1 MAPSTH
7 GKGKVKAYEG
17 TLTLPTYAIRGQ
29 NPNPVFRS
37 QYGVAHIYPYTLL
50 DDIAPTP
57 TEKVYR
63 TLNLE
68 NEYLRVTVLPD
79 LGGRV
84 YSVYD
89 KIAGREVFY
98 KNSVVK
104 FAPLAIRGAFFSG
117 GVEFSFPVAHAPTTA
132 DPVNWALQ
140 ENPDGSATI
149 FFGGLEHISRMRWT
163 IALTLYPGRC
173 ALAQDVRLQNPSP
186 LPGRYHYWTNASLPA
201 DDQTEFVYPLHRV
214 RSYEFAGTASWP
226 HARLD
231 LITEDPGLP
240 GMEGV
245 PKWPAHLL
253 HEPICFRW
261 QKNMLAQVSIF
272 GRQVEWDFFGAWQHG
287 ANHGYA
293 HVADHRDV
301 AGMKL
306 WSWGNAGVGIMNQ
319 AALTDD
325 GSLYAETQCGAM
337 ETQLDFAF
345 LLPSAVRQWREWWIP
360 LRGMGGL
367 SCASA
372 EVGARV
378 ALAPGDQ
385 GGRLHLTVGL
395 CPVRPLEQARVVLS
409 VAGEAVLDQEV
420 SLSPE
425 SPWLHTQ
432 PVEAQLL
439 ADRPIALQV
448 LDGKGRALLDYTF
461 SREAGPV
468 EPFAPQA
475 EKRPS
480 TAEEFYQVGL
490 RHENFDN
497 REEAREVYR
506 QALALDPGHGG
517 AHLRLGLMLLRA
529 GEFAAAEEH
538 LQKAA
543 TVGLVEARYYLEVL
557 RLYQGKVQ
565 EAASHFQAVPAG
577 TPVSA
582 ASWCSLGRVALRRGH
597 WPEAV
602 AHLERACR
610 EDPASLPARVLL
622 AVALRRAGQEAQAQ
636 GQLTAL
642 LMEDPLCHPAL
653 RELGLSLG
661 PEGASYLATLRRLL
675 DDDQQYFLDL
685 ACFYLEAG
693 LLQDALAVLEEA
705 AQEWDYPMVHYLA
718 GEVCHRL
725 GRTAEAEA
733 WVERGNQASP
743 DLVFPSR
750 LEEMLVL
757 ESVLAAQPHNAKV
770 KYSLGN
776 FYYAH
781 QRFDEAIRLWE
792 EAAEEGLGTFDV
804 LHRNLGLAYWERRGD
819 LARATASLERALT
832 CNPQNQDLYLHLDDL
847 YKAQGLRAQREALL
861 EKMRALREPRDDVHK
876 RRVMILV
883 DLGRYEE
890 AIRMLTE
897 ERFVPSEMDQSFR
910 LAYVGAYLQRA
921 QAHEE
926 AGRLEEAIA
935 DYRRALEYPENVGV
949 GRPVLTS
956 DAEILYRLGCACERL
971 GRFAEAIAAWK
982 KAAREHH
989 PHGSALFPFV
999 QMALDKLNRYSELG
1013 LC

>member
-1 MAPSTH
+1 MAESIR
-7 GKGKVKAYEG
+7 GMGKVKAYEG

-57 TEKVYR
+57 TDRVYR

-89 KIAGREVFY
+89 KISGREVFY
-98 KNSVVK
+98 KNAVVK

-132 DPVNWALQ
+132 DPVNWALR

-149 FFGGLEHISRMRWT
+149 SFGGLEHISRMRWT
-163 IALTLYPGRC
+163 ISLTLYPGRC
-173 ALAQDVRLQNPSP
+173 ALAQDVQLQNPSP

-214 RSYEFAGTASWP
+214 RSYEFAGTAPWP
-226 HARLD
+226 SARID
-231 LITEDPGLP
+231 LITQDPGLP

-253 HEPICFRW
+253 HEPINFRW

-337 ETQLDFAF
+337 ETQLDFDF
-345 LLPSAVRQWREWWIP
+345 LPPAAVRRWREWWLP
-360 LRGMGGL
+360 LRGLGGL

-378 ALAPGDQ
+378 ALAPADREGWVN
-385 GGRLHLTVGL
+385 LTVGV
-395 CPVRPLEQARVVLS
+395 CPVRPLERARVVLS
-409 VAGEAVLDQEV
+409 LGGRAVLDQTMA
-420 SLSPE
+420 LAPDK
-425 SPWLHTQ
+425 PWLHTQ
-432 PVEAQLL
+432 PVEALAV
-439 ADRPIALQV
+439 ADRPITLQV
-448 LDGKGRALLDYTF
+448 LDGEGRVLLDYTF
-461 SREAGPV
+461 TRDADPA

-475 EKRPS
+475 EERLT
-480 TAEEFYQVGL
+480 TAEDFYRAGL

-497 REEAREVYR
+497 REEARQAYR
-506 QALALDPGHGG
+506 QALALDPMHGG

-529 GEFAAAEEH
+529 GEFGEAEEH
-538 LQKAA
+538 FYWAA
-543 TVGLVEARYYLEVL
+543 TAGASEARYYLGVL
-557 RLYQGKVQ
+557 RLYQGKPQ

-577 TPVSA
+577 TAVSA
-582 ASWCSLGRVALRRGH
+582 AAWCGLGRVALGQGR
-597 WPEAV
+597 WSEAV
-602 AHLERACR
+602 QHLERVCR
-610 EDPASLPARVLL
+610 EDPHSLPARVLL
-622 AVALRRAGQEAQAQ
+622 AVALRRAGQEERARQELAAVLAQ
-636 GQLTAL
+636 
-642 LMEDPLCHPAL
+642 DPLSHPAL
-653 RELGLSLG
+653 REMGLSLG
-661 PEGASYLATLRRLL
+661 QDGAPYLATLRRLL
-675 DDDQQYFLDL
+675 ADDRQYLLDL

-705 AQEWDYPMVHYLA
+705 AREWDYPLVHYLA
-718 GEVCHRL
+718 AEVCFRL
-725 GRTAEAEA
+725 GRAAEAKA
-733 WVERGNQASP
+733 WVEKGNQAPP
-743 DLVFPSR
+743 DLAFPSR
-750 LEEMLVL
+750 LEE
-757 ESVLAAQPHNAKV
+757 VLALERVLATEPQNAKA
-770 KYSLGN
+770 KYYLGN
-776 FYYAH
+776 FCYAH
-781 QRFDEAIRLWE
+781 ERFEEAVRLWE
-792 EAAEEGLGTFDV
+792 EAAAGLEAFDV

-819 LARATASLERALT
+819 LARATASLERALA
-832 CNPQNQDLYLHLDDL
+832 CNPRNQDLYLHLDDL

-861 EKMRALREPRDDVHK
+861 EKMRALPDPRDDVHK
-876 RRVMILV
+876 RMAIVLV

-897 ERFVPSEMDQSFR
+897 EQFVPSEMDQSFR

-921 QAHEE
+921 RAHEE

-935 DYRRALEYPENVGV
+935 DYRRALEYPPNVGV
-949 GRPVLTS
+949 GRPVLTH

-982 KAAREHH
+982 EAAREHH
-989 PHGSALFPFV
+989 PHGSPLFPFV

-1013 LC
+1013 FC